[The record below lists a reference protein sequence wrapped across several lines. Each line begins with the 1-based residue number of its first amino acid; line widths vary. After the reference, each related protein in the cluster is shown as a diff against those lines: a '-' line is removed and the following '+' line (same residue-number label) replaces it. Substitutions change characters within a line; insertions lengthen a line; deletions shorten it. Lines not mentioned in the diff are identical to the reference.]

1 MSPSFRRRDKRPQM
15 KSPDDVMSL
24 TEHLGELRV
33 RIIRSALAIT
43 IGAIIIIAFYDHVL
57 NFLTQPY
64 IDICKHHPADFCGF
78 DANTSGSKTLYIFDP
93 IDGLSTRLRVASYG
107 GLILAMP
114 VVLWQIWRFIV
125 PALHAKEKRYAVPFI
140 TSSIFLFLLG
150 GLLAYLTLGKAIE
163 FLIAWS
169 GSDVGALFQVSKY
182 IRLVG
187 LMVAAFGIGF
197 QFPVLLVFLM
207 LVGVFTPQQ
216 LIKQWRYSLI
226 IIVIVAAVITPS
238 GDPISLFAL
247 AIPMTILYFISYFI
261 GLFFQRR
268 KRRQEAAA

>member
-1 MSPSFRRRDKRPQM
+1 M
-15 KSPDDVMSL
+15 KSPNDVMTL

-43 IGAIIIIAFYDHVL
+43 LGAIIIIAFYDHVL
-57 NFLTQPY
+57 DFLTHPY
-64 IDICKHHPADFCGF
+64 IEICKQHPPDFCGF
-78 DANTSGSKTLYIFDP
+78 DAHASGSKSLYIFDP
-93 IDGLSTRLRVASYG
+93 IDGLATRLRVASYG

-114 VVLWQIWRFIV
+114 VVLWQVWRFIV
-125 PALHAKEKRYAVPFI
+125 PALHAKEKRYAIPFI
-140 TSSIFLFLLG
+140 GSSIFLFLLG

-207 LVGVFTPQQ
+207 LVGVLTPQQ
-216 LIKQWRYSLI
+216 LIKHWRYALI
-226 IIVIVAAVITPS
+226 IIFVVAAVITPS

-247 AIPMTILYFISYFI
+247 AVPMTFLYFVSYFL

-268 KRRQEAAA
+268 KRRKEAAA

>member
-1 MSPSFRRRDKRPQM
+1 M
-15 KSPDDVMSL
+15 KSPDDVMTL

-43 IGAIIIIAFYDHVL
+43 LGAILIIAFYDHVL
-57 NFLTQPY
+57 DFLLHPY
-64 IDICKHHPADFCGF
+64 IEICKQHAEDFCGF
-78 DANTSGSKTLYIFDP
+78 DANDPNAHALFIFDP
-93 IDGLSTRLRVASYG
+93 IDGLATRLKVASYG

-114 VVLWQIWRFIV
+114 VVLWQVWRFIV
-125 PALHAKEKRYAVPFI
+125 PALHAKERRYAIPFI
-140 TSSIFLFLLG
+140 ASSVSLFLLG

-207 LVGVFTPQQ
+207 LVGVITPQQ
-216 LIKQWRYSLI
+216 LIKQWRYAL
-226 IIVIVAAVITPS
+226 IVIFVVAAVITPS

-247 AIPMTILYFISYFI
+247 AVPMTFLYFVSYFL
-261 GLFFQRR
+261 GLFLQRR
-268 KRRQEAAA
+268 KRRKEAVA

>member
-1 MSPSFRRRDKRPQM
+1 MSPSFRRRKERPAM
-15 KSPDDVMSL
+15 KSPDDVMTL

-43 IGAIIIIAFYDHVL
+43 LGAILIIAFYDRVL
-57 NFLTQPY
+57 DFLLHPY
-64 IDICKHHPADFCGF
+64 IEICKQHAEDFCGF
-78 DANTSGSKTLYIFDP
+78 DANDPNAHALFIFDP
-93 IDGLSTRLRVASYG
+93 IDGLATRLKVASYG

-125 PALHAKEKRYAVPFI
+125 PALHAKERRYAIPFI
-140 TSSIFLFLLG
+140 ASSVSLFLLG

-207 LVGVFTPQQ
+207 LVGVLTPQQ
-216 LIKQWRYSLI
+216 LIKQWRYALI
-226 IIVIVAAVITPS
+226 IIFVVAAVITPS

-247 AIPMTILYFISYFI
+247 AVPMTFLYFVSYVL

-268 KRRQEAAA
+268 KRRKEAAA